1 MESLMI
7 LNLGDD
13 LAVGI
18 MIREQCSNVFN
29 VGGLS
34 CERGAN
40 EIDVMLN
47 GELGD
52 VLFVFFT

>member
-1 MESLMI
+1 MI